1 MKKKIIF
8 AIGIITIILGI
19 FLLSFSKENKDFI
32 YVIPKIK
39 NFEVLEKNIGKYQLI
54 SLDNPSKEIDIEQKK
69 FLNGS
74 LFYNVPNGSYLLKG
88 EYAGETE
95 AISFV
100 KNKDW
105 EKIQIGLEG
114 MKFSKHQKIFLN
126 ILTICLILLNL
137 LIFMSVKERFRQNK
151 DLKIIFILLI
161 SKMFFS
167 FRGSFQ
173 TDFFTLIEYILTRVL
188 LYLLIFY
195 FLNNIINKKY
205 KKFRI
210 FIWISLAIIY
220 IYNFIFVLMIYSP
233 QFYVY
238 LIESHSDFLN
248 GIRLIR
254 KTIDLTRVIFIISI
268 FEFLIKKREIPKR
281 HYLYWF
287 IIGISYFVLEFF
299 HEIFPTQRNLYYF
312 IELMEIVFI
321 FWWLVFNTLK
331 SYTKQTIRVIRYI
344 LGVTLAYISLF
355 YFKSLTEPT
364 VILLTIII
372 LDFYT
377 ITINQIM
384 SVKNEKIE
392 KIYNRMCL
400 AQNIKTFE
408 VQLRKEIL
416 KNISTI
422 DVKVKIFI
430 DFDDYKKYI
439 IDQAD
444 DNIFISK
451 EYLLIDDYDLAFRI
465 EFNENRYI
473 GAIFVKENDNS
484 LSFEEYN
491 FLLELSNKISSAMS
505 QVRIN
510 SLYTEL
516 I

>member
-8 AIGIITIILGI
+8 LIGIITVILGI
-19 FLLSFSKENKDFI
+19 FLLTSSKENKDFV

-39 NFEVLEKNIGKYQLI
+39 NFEVLETNIGKYQLI

-74 LFYNVPNGSYLLKG
+74 LFYNVPNGNYLLQG

-95 AISFV
+95 TINFIKS
-100 KNKDW
+100 KDW

-114 MKFSKHQKIFLN
+114 MKFSKHQEIFLN
-126 ILTICLILLNL
+126 ILTVSLIILNL
-137 LIFMSVKERFRQNK
+137 LIFTGVKDRFRKNN

-161 SKMFFS
+161 SKMLLS

-173 TDFFTLIEYILTRVL
+173 TDFFILVEYILTRLL

-195 FLNNIINKKY
+195 FLNNIINKRY
-205 KKFRI
+205 KKFRV

-220 IYNFIFVLMIYSP
+220 VYNFLFVLMIYSP
-233 QFYVY
+233 QFYVH
-238 LIESHSDFLN
+238 LIESHSTFLN
-248 GIRLIR
+248 VIRLIR
-254 KTIDLTRVIFIISI
+254 KTIDLTRIIFIISI
-268 FEFLIKKREIPKR
+268 FEFLNKKREIPKS

-287 IIGISYFVLEFF
+287 IIGISYFILEFF

-321 FWWLVFNTLK
+321 FWWLVFNSLK
-331 SYTKQTIRVIRYI
+331 SYTKQTTRVIRYI

-377 ITINQIM
+377 TTINQIM
-384 SVKNEKIE
+384 SVKNEVIE

-400 AQNIKTFE
+400 TQNIKTFE
-408 VQLRKEIL
+408 MQLRKEIL
-416 KNISTI
+416 RNINTI
-422 DVKVKIFI
+422 DIKVKVFI
-430 DFDDYKKYI
+430 DFDEYKKYI

-473 GAIFVKENDNS
+473 GAIFVKEKDNS
-484 LSFEEYN
+484 LSFEEHN
-491 FLLELSNKISSAMS
+491 FLLELSNKIASAMS

>member
-8 AIGIITIILGI
+8 LIGIITVILGI
-19 FLLSFSKENKDFI
+19 FLLTSSKENKDFV

-39 NFEVLEKNIGKYQLI
+39 NFEVLETNIGKYQLI

-74 LFYNVPNGSYLLKG
+74 LFYNVPNGNYLLQG

-95 AISFV
+95 TINFIKS
-100 KNKDW
+100 KDW

-114 MKFSKHQKIFLN
+114 MKFSKHQEIFLN
-126 ILTICLILLNL
+126 ILTVSLIILNL
-137 LIFMSVKERFRQNK
+137 LIFTGVKDRFRKNN

-161 SKMFFS
+161 SKMLLS

-173 TDFFTLIEYILTRVL
+173 TDFFILVEYILTRLL

-195 FLNNIINKKY
+195 FLNNIINKRY
-205 KKFRI
+205 KKFRV

-220 IYNFIFVLMIYSP
+220 VYNFLFVLMIYSP
-233 QFYVY
+233 QFYVH
-238 LIESHSDFLN
+238 LIESHSTFLN
-248 GIRLIR
+248 VIRLIR
-254 KTIDLTRVIFIISI
+254 KTIDLTRIIFIISI
-268 FEFLIKKREIPKR
+268 FEFLNKKREIPKS

-287 IIGISYFVLEFF
+287 IIGISYFILEFF

-321 FWWLVFNTLK
+321 FWWLVFNSLK
-331 SYTKQTIRVIRYI
+331 SYTKQTTRVIRYI

-377 ITINQIM
+377 TTINQIM
-384 SVKNEKIE
+384 SVKNEIIE

-400 AQNIKTFE
+400 TQNIKTFE
-408 VQLRKEIL
+408 MQLRKEIL
-416 KNISTI
+416 RNINTI
-422 DVKVKIFI
+422 DIKVKVFI
-430 DFDDYKKYI
+430 DFDEYKKYI

-473 GAIFVKENDNS
+473 GAIFVKEKDNS
-484 LSFEEYN
+484 LSFEEHN
-491 FLLELSNKISSAMS
+491 FLLELSNKIASAMS